1 VDNFLKNEPT
11 RTHQTPTR
19 PSMTKRKDSQVWHEL
34 SSTITQPVDI
44 SDIRIA
50 GEHELT
56 VNDNPWHVENESYQG
71 VNWVQGLQQLIGNT
85 VLHYENESKIKVL
98 SENDLFGMIE

>member
-1 VDNFLKNEPT
+1 MQRKDTSQDQSYQSRVDISVDNFLKNEPT

-34 SSTITQPVDI
+34 SSTVTQPVDI

-50 GEHELT
+50 GENELT
-56 VNDNPWHVENESYQG
+56 VNDNPWHVENENY
-71 VNWVQGLQQLIGNT
+71 
-85 VLHYENESKIKVL
+85 
-98 SENDLFGMIE
+98 

>member
-1 VDNFLKNEPT
+1 MQRKDTSQDQSYQSRVDISVDNFLKNEPP

-50 GEHELT
+50 GENELT

-71 VNWVQGLQQLIGNT
+71 VDWV
-85 VLHYENESKIKVL
+85 
-98 SENDLFGMIE
+98 

>member
-1 VDNFLKNEPT
+1 MQRKDTSQDQSYQSKVDISLDNFLKNEPT

-50 GEHELT
+50 GENELT

-71 VNWVQGLQQLIGNT
+71 VDWV
-85 VLHYENESKIKVL
+85 
-98 SENDLFGMIE
+98 